1 MSEEVEDVQDEDIED
16 MPRKKLS
23 GKVLVLFIL
32 LPLLLV
38 GAGAGLYFTGFFD
51 SAEEQVVEEEHGEE
65 EAKEAAPK
73 TIAEK
78 DIEEV
83 DPDAPPVFLP
93 LEDILVNLDASG
105 RRSTFLK
112 ISMSLELYKQD
123 DVAAIEAVLPR
134 VLDSFQTYLRELR
147 VEDLR
152 GSAGMYRL
160 REELLLRVNAAASP
174 VKVRNVLFRE
184 MLVQ

>member
-1 MSEEVEDVQDEDIED
+1 MSEETDDIQDDDLEGL
-16 MPRKKLS
+16 PRKKFS
-23 GKVLVLFIL
+23 GKKLVLFII
-32 LPLLLV
+32 LPLLLLGG
-38 GAGAGLYFTGFFD
+38 GAGAYFSGAF
-51 SAEEQVVEEEHGEE
+51 SSEEEVHEEVAEEKKDPESL
-65 EAKEAAPK
+65 
-73 TIAEK
+73 AEL
-78 DIEEV
+78 DVLEV
-83 DPDAPPVFLP
+83 DPNAPPVFLP

-112 ISMSLELYKQD
+112 ISMSLELYKQE

-160 REELLLRVNAAASP
+160 REELLLRVNTAAAP
-174 VKVRNVLFRE
+174 VRVRNVLFRE